1 MTPMAA
7 KLRCRAAPIASMPL
21 WLLLL
26 VTMVA
31 AATSLVDA
39 SGSVR
44 AQDPPGAGPDI
55 AQGAQA
61 GPVTPTRG
69 AQVQL
74 RELPPPPPVDPDSE
88 LPPNSGTGRRAVYS
102 KSLQRVWAV
111 DADGTILL
119 NTRVSGRLDPRYP
132 APGVYSVYSKA
143 LHTFAVQNPSITWD
157 YMTRF
162 ANGPTGGNIGFHA
175 IPYQYG
181 RPMQTVEQLGQ
192 PLSGGCVRMAPADAI
207 WMWGWAGIGTVVVVL
222 A

>member
-1 MTPMAA
+1 MAA
-7 KLRCRAAPIASMPL
+7 KLGSRAVPMLFMLAAML
-21 WLLLL
+21 
-26 VTMVA
+26 
-31 AATSLVDA
+31 AATSVVTA
-39 SGSVR
+39 TGPVR
-44 AQDPPGAGPDI
+44 AQDPLEAGPDVDQ
-55 AQGAQA
+55 AAQA
-61 GPVTPTRG
+61 GTSPPTRG
-69 AQVQL
+69 VQVQL

-102 KSLQRVWAV
+102 KTLQRVWAV
-111 DADGTILL
+111 DTDGTILL
-119 NTRVSGRLDPRYP
+119 NTRVSGRLDPGYP
-132 APGVYSVYSKA
+132 SPGVYSVYSKA